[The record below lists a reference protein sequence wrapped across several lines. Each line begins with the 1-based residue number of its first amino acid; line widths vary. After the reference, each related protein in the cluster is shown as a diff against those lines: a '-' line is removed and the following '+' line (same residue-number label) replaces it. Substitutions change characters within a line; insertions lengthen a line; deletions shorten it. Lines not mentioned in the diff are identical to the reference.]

1 MHGPSDILQLSF
13 AHVEELMSDLATHVL
28 IGRCRDNDTSRLSD
42 TLQPRGNV
50 DAVAHQVTVALLND
64 VAEMNSY
71 PKIDTAVLWQAGVTL
86 DHALLH
92 FDRATHGVHHAAEL
106 DEGAVTGSLYDPPL
120 IGGDGGI
127 DEIAAQPS
135 KTGKGANL
143 VG

>member
-1 MHGPSDILQLSF
+1 MPSVSLPR
-13 AHVEELMSDLATHVL
+13 APAA
-28 IGRCRDNDTSRLSD
+28 TSRA
-42 TLQPRGNV
+42 
-50 DAVAHQVTVALLND
+50 AVPGWTVALLDD
-64 VAEMNSY
+64 VAEMNPY
-71 PKIDTAVLWQAGVTL
+71 PKLDTAVLWQAGVTL
-86 DHALLH
+86 DHAVLH

-143 VG
+143 VGPGEPAVSDNIRD